1 MVDKKPQINIIFA
14 KSRIAPKRTLS
25 VPRLELMALLI
36 GVRSLKFVSKEPI
49 IKGTK
54 KIIWD
59 NSQCVLNWLT
69 SKKPLSVFVKNRIA
83 KITKEKNLECRHINT
98 KENASDIPSRGVN
111 STELKDCSFWWNG
124 PKWLETG
131 STSWPTWNVQRF
143 DQKITKQTQSE

>member
-69 SKKPLSVFVKNRIA
+69 SKKRLSVFVKNRIA

-98 KENASDIPSRGVN
+98 KENASDIPSRWMN

-124 PKWLETG
+124 PKCLEKS
-131 STSWPTWNVQRF
+131 STSWPTWNIQRY
-143 DQKITKQTQSE
+143 DQEIIKQTQSE